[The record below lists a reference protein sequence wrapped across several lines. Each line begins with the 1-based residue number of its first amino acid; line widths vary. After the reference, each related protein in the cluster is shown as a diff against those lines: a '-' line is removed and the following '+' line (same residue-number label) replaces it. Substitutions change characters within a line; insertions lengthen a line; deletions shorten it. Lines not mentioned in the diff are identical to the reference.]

1 MILVPLML
9 AAATHFTPVSSSS
22 VPQLDIRP
30 SCHSA
35 SVLIPEIQS
44 TEACLRDENEAKG
57 ELAQNWSKYSAGA
70 KSRCSAEVMVGGDPS
85 YVELL
90 VCLDLDQNL
99 LPERA
104 TGDPAQMIAPALE
117 DPTSTGITR

>member
-1 MILVPLML
+1 MMLVPLLL
-9 AAATHFTPVSSSS
+9 AAATHLAAGASAP
-22 VPQLDIRP
+22 VPQLDVRP

-35 SVLIPEIQS
+35 SVLIPEVQS
-44 TEACLRDENEAKG
+44 TEACLRDEGDAKA
-57 ELAQNWSKYSAGA
+57 ELVRKWAGYSADA
-70 KSRCSAEVMVGGDPS
+70 KRRCSAEVNVGGDPS

-104 TGDPAQMIAPALE
+104 TGDPAGAVAPSA
-117 DPTSTGITR
+117 PITAAGARP